1 MKVRKEQFNY
11 KKLKEVKVNECFM
24 ALRSRRHKN
33 EVGYYLKLDV
43 TNPSKFFQFIN
54 LSARIPIAAAVNLET
69 GCVRFFTGKELEESV
84 RVVEPYIEYE

>member
-11 KKLKEVKVNECFM
+11 KKLKEIKVNECFM
-24 ALRSRRHKN
+24 ALRSGRHKN

-43 TNPSKFFQFIN
+43 ANPSKCFQFIN
-54 LSARIPIAAAVNLET
+54 PSASPTVAAVNLET
-69 GCVRFFTGKELEESV
+69 GYVRFFTGKELEESV

>member
-11 KKLKEVKVNECFM
+11 KKLKEVKVSECFM
-24 ALRSRRHKN
+24 ALRSGRHKN

-43 TNPSKFFQFIN
+43 TNPSKFFTLCFSSN
-54 LSARIPIAAAVNLET
+54 PIVAAVNLET

-84 RVVEPYIEYE
+84 RVVEPYVEYE